1 MKSIL
6 CRLLIALMI
15 WTPYQIAQAGM
26 IGTEQFAATTSQVDR
41 ANLVNLL
48 NRADV
53 SRQLQMF
60 GIDSSVA
67 KDRVQAMTDQEVSDL
82 NARISALPA
91 GGISDGATILLIIL
105 IAAGVWWAMRR

>member
-6 CRLLIALMI
+6 CRILIALMI

-26 IGTEQFAATTSQVDR
+26 IGTEQFASTTSQADR
-41 ANLVNLL
+41 ANLINLL

-60 GIDSSVA
+60 GIDATAA
-67 KDRVQAMTDQEVSDL
+67 KDRVNAMTDQEVSDL
-82 NARISALPA
+82 NSRIAALPA
-91 GGISDGATILLIIL
+91 GGVSDGAVVLLVIL